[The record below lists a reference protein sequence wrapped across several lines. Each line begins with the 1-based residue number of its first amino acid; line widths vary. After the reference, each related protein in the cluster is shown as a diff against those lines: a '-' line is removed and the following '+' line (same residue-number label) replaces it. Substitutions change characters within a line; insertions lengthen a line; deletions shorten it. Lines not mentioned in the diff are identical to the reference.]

1 MYKKYKILIVFLFAS
16 MMHAEDFITN
26 FEYGQMLYHEPR
38 GVSCVPC
45 HGETG
50 EGRDIA
56 SYKNK
61 RGETVVL
68 RGPDIRDTT
77 LSKLTQSLKNG
88 KGVMPRYFFTNKEIK
103 MIYSYLKKV
112 NATEENNSTK
122 GEEQ

>member
-1 MYKKYKILIVFLFAS
+1 MYKKYKISIVL
-16 MMHAEDFITN
+16 MLTTLLHGEDFISD

-56 SYKNK
+56 AYKSK

-68 RGPDIRDTT
+68 RGPDIRNTT
-77 LSKLTQSLKNG
+77 LSRLSTSLKKG
-88 KGVMPRYFFTNKEIK
+88 KGIMPRYFFTNKEIS
-103 MIYSYLKKV
+103 MIYSYLKRV
-112 NATEENNSTK
+112 NGASENNSS
-122 GEEQ
+122 E